1 MSINQ
6 RFDVVFMAPADG
18 ATQIVFF
25 HENRKPFALKKV
37 LYVGVTRRGGYK
49 CDQ

>member
-18 ATQIVFF
+18 ATQIVFSM
-25 HENRKPFALKKV
+25 KIVSLS
-37 LYVGVTRRGGYK
+37 L
-49 CDQ
+49 